1 MLLTLD
7 IGNTIINLG
16 CFEGD
21 DLRVTARITTEKTKT
36 EDQYAVAIRDV
47 LDIYGVSMQEITGAI
62 LSSVVPT
69 LTGRVAKAVEKIARV
84 RPLVVGP
91 GIKTGLNIKID
102 DPATLGAD
110 LVADCVSALAAY
122 PLPCIVLDMGTATS
136 FTVLNEKGVMVG
148 GAILPG
154 VQTALDA
161 LCRDTAL
168 LTNIALV
175 TPAHAIGKNTAE
187 CMASGSMLGTA
198 AMIDGMVDRLE
209 EELGSPCTL
218 VGTGDLAGSILPLCR
233 RKIIF
238 DEHLLLNGLRL
249 LYQKNTA
256 PKQAKTVL

>member
-7 IGNTIINLG
+7 IGNTNITIG

-21 DLRVTARITTEKTKT
+21 ELKVTSRITTEKNKM

-47 LDIYGVSMQEITGAI
+47 LQIYGVKMEEITGAI

-69 LTGRVAKAVEKIARV
+69 LTQSVARAVEKIAHV

-110 LVADCVSALAAY
+110 LVADCVSALAKY

-136 FTVLNEKGVMVG
+136 FTVLNEKGIMVG

-154 VQTALDA
+154 VRVSLEA
-161 LCRDTAL
+161 LCRETAL
-168 LTNIALV
+168 LTNIALT
-175 TPAHAIGKNTAE
+175 TPSHAIGTNNTD
-187 CMASGSMLGTA
+187 CMVSGSMLGSA
-198 AMIDGMVDRLE
+198 AMIDGMVDRME
-209 EELGSPCTL
+209 AELGKPCTV
-218 VGTGDLAGSILPLCR
+218 VGTGEIAGSILPLCR
-233 RKIIF
+233 RSIVY
-238 DEHLLLNGLRL
+238 DEHLLLNGLQL
-249 LYQKNTA
+249 LYRKNTS
-256 PKQAKTVL
+256 PKTAKTV